1 MNLLRAVADFFLP
14 QRAPSTVLAS
24 DADFDRRYGFKP
36 EARIPAHW
44 HVLPLW
50 PGGLD
55 GSELV
60 YADKETQHR
69 VTVGELRCLLARPR
83 RDEHGRFIRDCNAP
97 RDSHGR
103 FV

>member
-14 QRAPSTVLAS
+14 QRSPAS
-24 DADFDRRYGFKP
+24 EQRTMAEYDRKYGFSP
-36 EARIPAHW
+36 EP
-44 HVLPLW
+44 W

-69 VTVGELRCLLARPR
+69 VTVGELRRLLARPL
-83 RDEHGRFIRDCNAP
+83 RDAHGRFIRDCNAP
-97 RDSHGR
+97 RDEHGR

>member
-14 QRAPSTVLAS
+14 QKAPGHPPMTMAEY
-24 DADFDRRYGFKP
+24 DRTYGFDDVVVRGKV
-36 EARIPAHW
+36 R
-44 HVLPLW
+44 
-50 PGGLD
+50 
-55 GSELV
+55 S
-60 YADKETQHR
+60 
-69 VTVGELRCLLARPR
+69 VGRTL